1 MNVRKLRPLVLLVM
15 VFVLACG
22 SLTISIDTEVVDED
36 EVTHDMQFQASGQI
50 AALLTAEWDPDELPE
65 ECESSEDGEVFE
77 ITCTGLSE
85 ADLGLDALDES
96 DDSISVEVT
105 TTETD
110 SYWEYRVSMPNTFY
124 GATEEIEG
132 NPFAEGLSLDAILK
146 LRFHWSVKA
155 PGEIVE
161 TNADT
166 FEGSEASFTVKLDD
180 DRETLFVVSRRDKS
194 SGFLGACNAPEV
206 SQ

>member
-22 SLTISIDTEVVDED
+22 SVTIRIDTEVADED
-36 EVTHDMQFQASGQI
+36 EVTHDLQFEASGQI
-50 AALLTAEWDPDELPE
+50 AALITEEWDPDQLPE
-65 ECESSEDGEVFE
+65 ECESSVDGEVFE
-77 ITCTGLSE
+77 ITCMGLSE
-85 ADLGLDALDES
+85 ADVGLDALDES

-105 TTETD
+105 KTETD

-124 GATEEIEG
+124 GATEEIED
-132 NPFAEGLSLDAILK
+132 NPFAEGLDLDAILK
-146 LRFHWSVKA
+146 LRLHWSVKV

-166 FEGSEASFTVKLDD
+166 FEGRDASFTVKLDD
-180 DRETLFVVSRRDKS
+180 DRETLLVVSRRDKS
-194 SGFLGACNAPEV
+194 SGFLGACNALEV